1 MGQHLARLVAYAPAE
16 GDSSTVKRI
25 SPILVMLA
33 CVFVLSLG
41 ASAQEPETSQP
52 SQISPPPGQSQK
64 QLNIA
69 AARAERKA
77 IVSNNMYLTKSESA
91 VFWPLY
97 DAYESRMDKI
107 EDRHIR
113 EIKDYVQKYGHLSD
127 YDANRKLDE
136 VIAILQARL
145 DVQKEYVPKF
155 RAVMSPIKVTRFF
168 QVDSKLRAL
177 VQCDIAQ
184 LVPLAQAAPSQDGGG
199 EGNNL

>member
-1 MGQHLARLVAYAPAE
+1 
-16 GDSSTVKRI
+16 VKRI
-25 SPILVMLA
+25 SATLAILA
-33 CVFVLSLG
+33 CLFALSLP
-41 ASAQEPETSQP
+41 ASAQEPETSEP
-52 SQISPPPGQSQK
+52 SQVSPPPGQSQK

-77 IVSNNMYLTKSESA
+77 IVSNNMFLTKSESA
-91 VFWPLY
+91 AFWPLY

-113 EIKDYVQKYGHLSD
+113 EIKEYVQNYEHLSD
-127 YDANRKLDE
+127 SDADRKLDE

-145 DVQKEYVPKF
+145 DVQKEYIPKF

-177 VQCDIAQ
+177 VQCDIAR
-184 LVPLAQAAPSQDGGG
+184 LVPLAQSTPSPDSG
-199 EGNNL
+199 GNNL

>member
-1 MGQHLARLVAYAPAE
+1 M
-16 GDSSTVKRI
+16 KRI
-25 SPILVMLA
+25 SAALALLA
-33 CVFVLSLG
+33 CFFALSL
-41 ASAQEPETSQP
+41 AASVSAQQPGTSQP
-52 SQISPPPGQSQK
+52 AQISPAPGQSQK

-77 IVSNNMYLTKSESA
+77 VVSNNMYLTKSESA

-97 DAYESRMDKI
+97 DAYETRMDKI

-113 EIKDYVQKYGHLSD
+113 EIKEYVQNYGHLSD

-145 DVQKEYVPKF
+145 DIQKEYIPKF
-155 RAVMSPIKVTRFF
+155 RAAMSPIQVTRFF
-168 QVDSKLRAL
+168 QVDAKLRAL

-184 LVPLAQAAPSQDGGG
+184 LVPLAQPGGPSQTGGG
-199 EGNNL
+199 GNGNNL